1 MLTGLIK
8 IEFFFPLSS
17 FLFLS
22 LFLAFLLFIHSTIL
36 AFITSSSAFWPRREL
51 IFWKSHISWDVKLE
65 QRPETTNCYS
75 TFEIDNFD
83 SVRSVDS
90 RHGGHHIGSLLCCHI
105 LYKKDN
111 AAKAR
116 RRESQRKNQVRFQ
129 GITYALRCV
138 CTQLCRF
145 ELRWS
150 VRKDSLCSL
159 YCVSYITENSSPPWG
174 WLPFSFG
181 FLLPIFS
188 FVFFL
193 GFFPYT
199 LDKLHT

>member
-1 MLTGLIK
+1 MVSEAKKSK
-8 IEFFFPLSS
+8 ILQYCCCELSRVWWWGRSHLARISSTSRTRLNYTLCVYIIWCAHRVNKNWILLSS
-17 FLFLS
+17 FLFFS

-129 GITYALRCV
+129 GITYGV
-138 CTQLCRF
+138 YVHS
-145 ELRWS
+145 S
-150 VRKDSLCSL
+150 VDSSCD
-159 YCVSYITENSSPPWG
+159 G
-174 WLPFSFG
+174 A
-181 FLLPIFS
+181 
-188 FVFFL
+188 
-193 GFFPYT
+193 
-199 LDKLHT
+199 